1 MTSKS
6 GCRCLQQ
13 EVALRKVPAMIFDWE
28 HFVVFDR
35 LACVAY
41 SLEDGRLQ
49 GVAAP
54 ECFGCSC
61 TLSAC

>member
-1 MTSKS
+1 
-6 GCRCLQQ
+6 
-13 EVALRKVPAMIFDWE
+13 MIFDWE

-49 GVAAP
+49 GVTAP